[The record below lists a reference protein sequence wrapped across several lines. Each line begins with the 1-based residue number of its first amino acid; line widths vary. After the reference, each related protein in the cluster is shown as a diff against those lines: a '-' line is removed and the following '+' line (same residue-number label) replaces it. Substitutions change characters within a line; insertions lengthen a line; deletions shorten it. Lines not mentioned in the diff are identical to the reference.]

1 MQTSLVVKG
10 MDIEWSTKPNG
21 MPGEGALGIYKHG
34 ELPNVKNGMVA
45 MFLKNKSLY
54 NVAVKLVL
62 TDRDEQSKKQF
73 MDALYHA
80 ITIHSKLY
88 TIEMSDY
95 RVNVVVMSPY
105 TLTHSHTPS
114 LTKLYI

>member
-62 TDRDEQSKKQF
+62 TDRDEQSKK
-73 MDALYHA
+73 
-80 ITIHSKLY
+80 LY